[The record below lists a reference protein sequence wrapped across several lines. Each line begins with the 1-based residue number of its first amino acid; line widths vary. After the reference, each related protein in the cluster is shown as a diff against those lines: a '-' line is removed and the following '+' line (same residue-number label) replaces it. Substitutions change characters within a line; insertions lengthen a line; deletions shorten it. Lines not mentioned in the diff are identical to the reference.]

1 MVATQWANIDPLLKK
16 ETFDKKRFIEE
27 FYKNGRRCAKKGG
40 KKGWRPLSFRFG
52 KKGPIFVL
60 LRKMCINIELN
71 HFKNQSCGRPAVV
84 GPFVRSFVRLNASF
98 SAFSSSSWCLLPFFR
113 KLKLFVPSR
122 TTSSSSSSSS
132 ESGCAIGTKNIT
144 YQFDILNIR
153 FSADDMN
160 NFKHEIVDRNTK

>member
-1 MVATQWANIDPLLKK
+1 MVQHRPIVEK

-27 FYKNGRRCAKKGG
+27 FHKNGRRCAKKKEG
-40 KKGWRPLSFRFG
+40 KKADDHFLLDLAKRVLFSFF
-52 KKGPIFVL
+52 

-71 HFKNQSCGRPAVV
+71 HFKNQSCGRSSLS
-84 GPFVRSFVRLNASF
+84 VRSFVHSSVRLNASF

-132 ESGCAIGTKNIT
+132 SSGCAIGTKNIT